1 MNKFS
6 IMGIFV
12 ISMVLF
18 SGCSSLP
25 SFSSSPNQGAQ
36 EKDHGEGLDIQ
47 FDINQDFLPALR
59 YTLEVKNDGEK
70 RIEISSN
77 EFQLIST
84 KRTLDGSIPISS
96 QSIDDFYSNVFP
108 SNSLV
113 LGPHEERTF
122 TGTLNI
128 DSNYYQDVSNE
139 EFDIQ
144 LKVTYPYE
152 SDFSTNVEVHPQ
164 EYIFRVARVDMSG
177 PLQLSSVEGVYKD
190 ASTVDIIYELNPT
203 TSLQSS
209 VVIEQ
214 FDFKL
219 GTRSLSC
226 QPYKDEGGTK
236 VQITTPQVS
245 SQISK
250 LYFVCEADLSEYS
263 SLTTTLTSGSYSY
276 EYIIEKS
283 ETISFPQSRNNR
295 FS

>member
-1 MNKFS
+1 MNKS
-6 IMGIFV
+6 TLAIIFAIILV
-12 ISMVLF
+12 II

-25 SFSSSPNQGAQ
+25 SFSSSPNQGS
-36 EKDHGEGLDIQ
+36 EKKNHGNGLDIT
-47 FDINQDFLPALR
+47 FEINEDFLPSLR
-59 YTLEVKNDGEK
+59 YTLEVRNDGEK

-77 EFQLIST
+77 DLQLLST
-84 KRTLDGSIPISS
+84 KRTLEGNVPITS
-96 QSIDDFYSNVFP
+96 QSLDDFYSNIFS

-113 LGPHEERTF
+113 LGPHEQRVF
-122 TGTLNI
+122 TGTLEI
-128 DSNYYQDVSNE
+128 DSNYYQDISNE
-139 EFDIQ
+139 EFDLL
-144 LKVTYPYE
+144 LKITYPYQ
-152 SDFSTNVEVHPQ
+152 SDFSTNVELNPQ
-164 EYIFRVARVDMSG
+164 EYLFRVARVDMSG

-190 ASTVDIIYELNPT
+190 SSRVDIIYELKPT
-203 TSLQSS
+203 TTLQSS

-236 VQITTPQVS
+236 VQIATPQVS

-250 LYFVCEADLSEYS
+250 MYFLCEADLSEYS

-276 EYIIEKS
+276 EYVVEESKNIG
-283 ETISFPQSRNNR
+283 FPQSRNNR